1 MGIEFA
7 IEELYATGWSALD
20 STGCEQHDSG
30 RWIPTAERVRREF
43 EQAGYSLSI
52 SHAQLFDC
60 YRAAWTSDQGDP
72 AGAVVGSTEQEAA
85 IYALSHLRR
94 SLSPTA

>member
-20 STGCEQHDSG
+20 STGCEQHGSG
-30 RWIPTAERVRREF
+30 RWIPTADRVRREF
-43 EQAGYSLSI
+43 EQAGYTLTI

-60 YRAAWTSDQGDP
+60 HRAAWTDRQGEP
-72 AGAVVGSTEQEAA
+72 AGAVVGATEQEAA
-85 IYALSHLRR
+85 IYALSQLRR
-94 SLSPTA
+94 ALSPTA

>member
-20 STGCEQHDSG
+20 SVGCEPHGSG
-30 RWIPTAERVRREF
+30 RWIPTPERVRREF
-43 EQAGYSLSI
+43 EQAGYTLSI

-60 YRAAWTSDQGDP
+60 YRAAWTDGRGEP
-72 AGAVVGSTEQEAA
+72 VGAVVGASEQEAA
-85 IYALSHLRR
+85 IYALSQLRR
-94 SLSPTA
+94 SLSATA